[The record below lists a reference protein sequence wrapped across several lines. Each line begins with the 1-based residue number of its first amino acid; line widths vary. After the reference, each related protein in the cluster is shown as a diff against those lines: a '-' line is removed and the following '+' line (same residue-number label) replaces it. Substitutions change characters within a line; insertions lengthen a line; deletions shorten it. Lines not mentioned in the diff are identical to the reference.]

1 MGCLERKHAQFLFPS
16 LLANPAHGTTH
27 SHRSAS
33 RRAGGRATPTAQEDK
48 EGSEG
53 GGRKRHE
60 SQGKRARPPPRPTPP
75 LPRRLVRVVE
85 SPWTPAPRPS
95 PARRR
100 GAPGRSAPP
109 PRPPPQVRF
118 WLPSRRLR
126 RCRVSS
132 PGRSENGSATGPPPG
147 TRRCRWLLDLG
158 RAARPRP
165 RPRGC
170 RRRGPRRSSRPALLF
185 SGFCGCFEF

>member
-1 MGCLERKHAQFLFPS
+1 VPGKKARTIPLSLTARQPS
-16 LLANPAHGTTH
+16 ARHNPFAPQ
-27 SHRSAS
+27 RVAAS
-33 RRAGGRATPTAQEDK
+33 GRAGDTDSSGRQGGERGRRKKKARKPREAGATTATPL
-48 EGSEG
+48 
-53 GGRKRHE
+53 
-60 SQGKRARPPPRPTPP
+60 PPP